1 MPSSLSMPPI
11 SSSLTAVT
19 PQIWLIPIAHRLRFA
34 TKFVLATGLGWLLT
48 SLVLRGLQTPL
59 LNTTTEPENLLGTFV
74 AALIGGIIISGMQ
87 WWVLRRHLPD
97 WLWIGVSSVGY
108 VLLILTQDAWW
119 AFLERSFS
127 GNPALTN
134 LSPLSQSLLAGG
146 LNAVLASI
154 CAGWLGL
161 AQWLLIRR
169 YALSSSFWLLLPSI
183 ATFTATLLLAISRAS
198 VDYLGVPFAVDAG
211 VLGAGLLGLCQAI
224 GVCWL
229 RKRHRH
235 PITSGNL
242 LARAPE
248 ITGRSQVHQIV
259 GRVQNQLHATW
270 KKRELVSDQP
280 IRYWVGADD
289 TGSIVAYQA
298 VDAIAQQ
305 HSDLTPLPT
314 LVDATYAH
322 KPVRPEEPLARVLI
336 TWLPSGKLQLQPLL
350 GTPLTWIG
358 GSLLVGIL
366 VLSAA
371 IGYWQSLPH

>member
-19 PQIWLIPIAHRLRFA
+19 PQIWLIPIAQRRRFA
-34 TKFVLATGLGWLLT
+34 TTFVLATGLGWLLT
-48 SLVLRGLQTPL
+48 SVVLRWLQAPL
-59 LNTTTEPENLLGTFV
+59 LTTAEPENLLGTFV
-74 AALIGGIIISGMQ
+74 AALVGGILISGMQ

-108 VLLILTQDAWW
+108 VLLVLTQDAWW
-119 AFLERSFS
+119 VFLERSFS

-146 LNAVLASI
+146 LNAVLSSI

-183 ATFTATLLLAISRAS
+183 ATFTATLLLALSRAS
-198 VDYLGVPFAVDAG
+198 VDYLGVPFAADAG

-224 GVCWL
+224 GFCGL
-229 RKRHRH
+229 RKRYSY
-235 PITSGNL
+235 PVATGNL

-248 ITGRSQVHQIV
+248 ITDRSQVSQIV
-259 GRVQNQLHATW
+259 GRVRNQLHATW
-270 KKRELVSDQP
+270 KKRDMVSEQP

-289 TGSIVAYQA
+289 TGAIVAYQA
-298 VDAIAQQ
+298 VDEIAQQ
-305 HSDLTPLPT
+305 HSDLTPLPA

-322 KPVRPEEPLARVLI
+322 KPVMPEEPLARVLI
-336 TWLPSGKLQLQPLL
+336 TWLPSGKLQLKPLL
-350 GTPLTWIG
+350 GTPLAWIG
-358 GSLLVGIL
+358 ASLLVGIL